1 MAKIIG
7 NIVGLPSP
15 RSDWNQNDEMK
26 ADFIKNKPDIKG
38 MIAEEIG
45 DINTA
50 LLEIIELQEE
60 LMTPDGDGVKY

>member
-1 MAKIIG
+1 MAKIVG

-45 DINTA
+45 DINEA

>member
-38 MIAEEIG
+38 MIAEETGNI
-45 DINTA
+45 DEA
-50 LLEIIELQEE
+50 LREIIELQEE

>member
-26 ADFIKNKPDIKG
+26 ADFIKNKPDLKG
-38 MIAEEIG
+38 MIAEETGNI
-45 DINTA
+45 DEA
-50 LLEIIELQEE
+50 LREIIELQEE